1 MICRISCI
9 EASTLCCLRTIAISI
24 PVQTA
29 IQSCVFTA
37 FLRMPKNAL
46 MRRRLLDPV
55 EEELSD

>member
-1 MICRISCI
+1 MHRS
-9 EASTLCCLRTIAISI
+9 ATLCRLRTIAISI
-24 PVQTA
+24 HVQTA